1 MNFLSALGFLTTLP
15 VSNKAFTEDGRQIL
29 YFPLVGLIVGVLL
42 YTVDHLAGLIL
53 PHPLRA
59 AVDVAFLTLISG
71 GLHLDGLADCADGLF
86 WRRDRER
93 TLEIMKDSRIG
104 VMGALALILCL
115 LLKYASLIS
124 ICGSA
129 AAIWLIAAPTF
140 ARASLSVGLVT
151 MNHARAEKGLGNY
164 LYQKGNYA
172 LLTLCPLALLIPFA
186 GGTLAGSV
194 AVGGS
199 LLLTALTI
207 GWFKSRLGGVTGDA
221 LGALS
226 EIIETFILVAGAPFA
241 PAKPYCKFIHT
252 NREPFHVQQQYSHY
266 RRIAKRQN
274 PPRARLRRSLYRRQI
289 LSGHRR
295 TFGRRNEGSR

>member
-1 MNFLSALGFLTTLP
+1 MNFLSAIGFLTTLP
-15 VSNKAFTEDGRQIL
+15 VPNKAFREDGRQIL
-29 YFPLVGLIVGVLL
+29 YFPLVGLIIGVLL
-42 YTVDHLAGLIL
+42 YAVDSIAAMIL

-86 WRRDRER
+86 SHRDRER
-93 TLEIMKDSRIG
+93 SLEIMKDSRIG

-129 AAIWLIAAPTF
+129 AAVWLIAAPAF

-151 MNHARAEKGLGNY
+151 MSHARAEKGLGNY

-172 LLTLCPLALLIPFA
+172 LLALCPLALVIPFA
-186 GGTLAGSV
+186 DGIVEACVAIGGAILITSVTL
-194 AVGGS
+194 
-199 LLLTALTI
+199 

-226 EIIETFILVAGAPFA
+226 EILETFILVAGGAFCA
-241 PAKPYCKFIHT
+241 C
-252 NREPFHVQQQYSHY
+252 
-266 RRIAKRQN
+266 QN
-274 PPRARLRRSLYRRQI
+274 IQ
-289 LSGHRR
+289 
-295 TFGRRNEGSR
+295 